1 MARVKGCEA
10 VYEVADQWRT
20 RCLADTKSLLWPEE
34 DAWKERNL
42 VDIRSAFIDRPDT
55 SSESFFDKWQRQ
67 LLGQSD
73 GAFRAAVDALAV
85 YQLFPT
91 NMSSIVKLTNVEN
104 LLAWRSLGPPQIEK
118 LRAAFEQGVGNTGPQ
133 YMTGRPWQIAFYLS
147 FAIELKANDV
157 SSGNHVE
164 CERIADSVL
173 EEFPNAISSRNAL
186 LHILFPDRY
195 ERIASNRH
203 KEQIKSA
210 FAHILPSSTISLDDA
225 LLIIRETLQAEPNRD
240 DFDFYDPDIKPHW
253 SPSSTEIGSES
264 PQVTATDMRNRIW
277 IEKTNVLGREDRSIG
292 EYAVGNA
299 LWSPSRSANGANIY
313 RFMRDLQP
321 GDIVLHLTDKTAIT
335 GRSVVASKYQEF
347 DCVPHAEWHRPP
359 CYLVRLT
366 NYQELNPPLTRE
378 DIFQGSAREGLLQL
392 LNSGISNLFFELK
405 KNGSLSLRQG
415 TYITP
420 VPDALAEILEATY
433 RSKTGQPLVGFSTS
447 LRESQAHY
455 GISEAPTLKHLA
467 SRILMSLDETREI
480 EALSRYKQQL
490 IFEGPPGSGK
500 TYVADLVARYL
511 TGNSLDPKVDHNE
524 QIEIVQFHQS
534 YDYEDFVQG
543 IRPRTDPDTKQIRYD
558 VVDGIFLEMC
568 QRAAADP
575 DRTYVLI
582 IDEINRGNVSRI
594 FGELLML
601 LEYRGK
607 RVRLPYGS
615 SDGSE
620 AQRYLR
626 IPDNLILI
634 GTMNSTDRSLAM
646 IDYALRRR
654 FFFYRMLPVVHGR
667 APVFERWL
675 ATQETLSPG
684 DHRRLLERF
693 IALNQEVSKEHSPD
707 FQIGHSY
714 FMQDE
719 IGTETALR
727 RIWTWSLRPLLQE
740 YFHGSRETETL
751 LAQFEQLV
759 LGPPRHEATDDELS
773 VGVEAMDGA
782 QTARPESP
790 DDV

>member
-34 DAWKERNL
+34 ETWTIENLERGREVMDVLVKRRTTTGGHMEIEFASESEAVRRVIADATTVWNICPASITPENRLGFCHYAASWVGKPGDFDTVSEAISANVGAQEASFFLPGFQLQRGAHLRFILEFARRLKIDEIDPENRLEVAELTAAVLQDIKRGHSARNMILHLLFPDHYEAVFNNWAKDKIVHAPAFQQYIGNQADDWDDRLAAIRAGLTEKLQRNL
-42 VDIRSAFIDRPDT
+42 LSFYDDDVLELWRPGNVEPSDDELEAN
-55 SSESFFDKWQRQ
+55 ESNELTPQYWWVNQ
-67 LLGQSD
+67 GQSYAVEREGDYLWAGKYDRRGLTIPHHETMLALEIGDCVLHYANGAIRALGVVTAKAAETSRPTIRQPEAGTSD
-73 GAFRAAVDALAV
+73 GYLAAIRYFELAEPIKLSEIPDDLRLSGEAPFTQQGSV
-85 YQLFPT
+85 KQGYLYPLSAEWAYKFYQLFNQQWP
-91 NMSSIVKLTNVEN
+91 NAAHLIPMSPDGTKSNEIDEVTRITLDD
-104 LLAWRSLGPPQIEK
+104 LARQTHLGV
-118 LRAAFEQGVGNTGPQ
+118 A
-133 YMTGRPWQIAFYLS
+133 
-147 FAIELKANDV
+147 ELQ
-157 SSGNHVE
+157 E
-164 CERIADSVL
+164 L
-173 EEFPNAISSRNAL
+173 EE
-186 LHILFPDRY
+186 
-195 ERIASNRH
+195 
-203 KEQIKSA
+203 
-210 FAHILPSSTISLDDA
+210 
-225 LLIIRETLQAEPNRD
+225 LIRAKR
-240 DFDFYDPDIKPHW
+240 
-253 SPSSTEIGSES
+253 
-264 PQVTATDMRNRIW
+264 
-277 IEKTNVLGREDRSIG
+277 
-292 EYAVGNA
+292 
-299 LWSPSRSANGANIY
+299 
-313 RFMRDLQP
+313 
-321 GDIVLHLTDKTAIT
+321 
-335 GRSVVASKYQEF
+335 
-347 DCVPHAEWHRPP
+347 
-359 CYLVRLT
+359 
-366 NYQELNPPLTRE
+366 
-378 DIFQGSAREGLLQL
+378 
-392 LNSGISNLFFELK
+392 
-405 KNGSLSLRQG
+405 
-415 TYITP
+415 
-420 VPDALAEILEATY
+420 
-433 RSKTGQPLVGFSTS
+433 
-447 LRESQAHY
+447 
-455 GISEAPTLKHLA
+455 
-467 SRILMSLDETREI
+467 
-480 EALSRYKQQL
+480 QL